1 MQSNATPMPE
11 TASSPSHSVG
21 HGPSAGQSPRLRSNC
36 LFAVAI
42 LVASAALSCWGSAE
56 DPFVPDG
63 DAPPAAW
70 GTYGGDPGGQRYSA
84 LQEIAPHN
92 VHRLAVAWEYRT
104 GDLSDGQG
112 DIPSTS
118 AFQATPILV
127 DQTLYL
133 CSPFNRVIA
142 LEPETGEER
151 WIYDPGIDLSVLYA
165 NQLVCRG
172 VAAWLDPS
180 RRRGMP
186 PSDFHRDE

>member
-1 MQSNATPMPE
+1 MATLLPLRGAP
-11 TASSPSHSVG
+11 TAATRAASVT
-21 HGPSAGQSPRLRSNC
+21 A
-36 LFAVAI
+36 
-42 LVASAALSCWGSAE
+42 
-56 DPFVPDG
+56 
-63 DAPPAAW
+63 
-70 GTYGGDPGGQRYSA
+70 A

-104 GDLSDGQG
+104 RDLSDGRD

-133 CSPFNRVIA
+133 CSPFNRVTA

-151 WIYDPGIDLSVLYA
+151 WTYDPGIDLSVLYA

-172 VAAWLDPS
+172 VAAWLAPT
-180 RRRGMP
+180 
-186 PSDFHRDE
+186 